1 MISSLHPRNLFFILF
16 IIFIIFL
23 FVTLLVF
30 FFQSRSE
37 STITILS
44 VPNIPN
50 IPEFYVQETSGSI
63 ATSEISSIPFETL
76 SVQTIKKLDT
86 RDAMFKISTFEI
98 PKKDDSIKSI
108 NSISSINSINSIDIE
123 NNAELQQKKDSDLVT
138 MMDQIF
144 SSSPSESQEPSM
156 SQASPSPIH
165 EEKGSGSAFYI
176 PKILHLCWKNSWIPD
191 SIYTNIILPNLEMT
205 PNFDHRFYTNKTI
218 MEFLQVNFPPVVLET
233 YLLINPEYGAC
244 MSDFFRYCVLYI
256 YGGVYMDIKS
266 RISAPLDVMW
276 EFLFKKSSSVK
287 NKNIFC
293 VSYWPESQL
302 GIQAVELKHKK
313 GEIMNWVLL
322 SSPHHPFVKHII
334 DRMVLNI
341 QTWNRLKY
349 KYGEKINVLR
359 LTGPIFLTRMILEEY
374 QKNSPVSLLETTKNS
389 FSVGILESQTNLF
402 STSSSNDSIFI
413 VPSINTYFKYS
424 TQTSDKAIL
433 YDKSIYEQSGIVH
446 YSNITDQIVLFHSSQ
461 DAIISSVFY
470 FVPENDQD
478 NIIPL
483 QLSFNKIINQSAAST
498 SSFFSSPSKSYLLK
512 PIDLLDT
519 TFIDVLLKSVFTSLH
534 LDEEAVVRSNNI
546 YQSWSETTKKNFV
559 RFAVLYENGGYFAD
573 SNLFLHENPVWDLYL
588 RNVDSCITV
597 FSKQDYSSLASMMS
611 SSSSS
616 ISSSSYP
623 YKLSMVLMKFPPYN
637 ELIRKS
643 LVNML
648 MYGRSPSTTSVNNR
662 SGISDRNRNDFLV
675 FDELLKENSG
685 GSSTTSTAVDP
696 KIITYE
702 TKAQSTVSGSGSGSS
717 GSLEMN
723 NMMVLTIRNSEKAW
737 MEIPENINPNL
748 VVDPTNNPGN
758 YLGNHRSI
766 GILQFSGFPIGMLQ
780 VSS

>member
-1 MISSLHPRNLFFILF
+1 
-16 IIFIIFL
+16 
-23 FVTLLVF
+23 
-30 FFQSRSE
+30 
-37 STITILS
+37 
-44 VPNIPN
+44 
-50 IPEFYVQETSGSI
+50 
-63 ATSEISSIPFETL
+63 
-76 SVQTIKKLDT
+76 
-86 RDAMFKISTFEI
+86 
-98 PKKDDSIKSI
+98 
-108 NSISSINSINSIDIE
+108 
-123 NNAELQQKKDSDLVT
+123 
-138 MMDQIF
+138 
-144 SSSPSESQEPSM
+144 
-156 SQASPSPIH
+156 
-165 EEKGSGSAFYI
+165 
-176 PKILHLCWKNSWIPD
+176 
-191 SIYTNIILPNLEMT
+191 
-205 PNFDHRFYTNKTI
+205 
-218 MEFLQVNFPPVVLET
+218 
-233 YLLINPEYGAC
+233 
-244 MSDFFRYCVLYI
+244 
-256 YGGVYMDIKS
+256 MDIKS

-276 EFLFKKSSSVK
+276 EFLFKKSASVK

-374 QKNSPVSLLETTKNS
+374 QKNSFMSLLETTKNS

-461 DAIISSVFY
+461 DSLISSIFY

-483 QLSFNKIINQSAAST
+483 QLSFNKIMNQSAAS

-512 PIDLLDT
+512 PVDLRDT

-546 YQSWSETTKKNFV
+546 YQTWNETTKKNFV

-611 SSSSS
+611 SSSASSISSS

-623 YKLSMVLMKFPPYN
+623 YKLSTVLMKFPRYN

-648 MYGRSPSTTSVNNR
+648 MYGRSPSSTSMNNMNNR
-662 SGISDRNRNDFLV
+662 SSDRNRNDFLV
-675 FDELLKENSG
+675 FDELLKENSA
-685 GSSTTSTAVDP
+685 TTSTAVDP

-702 TKAQSTVSGSGSGSS
+702 TKAQSTLSGGSGSGSGSGSS
-717 GSLEMN
+717 LGSGSGSEIN

-748 VVDPTNNPGN
+748 VVDPAHNPGNNPGN
-758 YLGNHRSI
+758 NRSI
-766 GILQFSGFPIGMLQ
+766 GILQFSGFPIGMLE